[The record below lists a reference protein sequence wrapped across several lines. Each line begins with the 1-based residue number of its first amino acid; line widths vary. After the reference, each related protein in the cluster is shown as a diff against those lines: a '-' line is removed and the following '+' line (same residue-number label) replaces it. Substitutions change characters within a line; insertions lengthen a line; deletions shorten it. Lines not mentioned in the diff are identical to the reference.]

1 MALTQPLITRSIPV
15 EFLTVNHYILGQLT
29 VANTGLMGVLA
40 DIHTSHVEVHDASI
54 ARIVK
59 PDKVVN
65 YSSYLWLVKKQ
76 ILAISL
82 GKREFVGS
90 TTLMRGGYTRLVP
103 YPVQLTSPVYEVS
116 GTLEWAGR
124 FEFPAIMTDGPNP
137 FLALY
142 DAVLTASLFPAI
154 NIQSPAI
161 LFNRTY
167 VDTLIALKKTS
178 KDAS

>member
-1 MALTQPLITRSIPV
+1 MTQPLITRTIPV
-15 EFLTVNHYILGQLT
+15 EFLTANHYILGQLT
-29 VANTGLMGVLA
+29 VSNTGLMGIFA

-59 PDKVVN
+59 PDKVIN

-76 ILAISL
+76 ILAISVA
-82 GKREFVGS
+82 KRDYVGS
-90 TTLMRGGYTRLVP
+90 TTLLRGGYTRLVP
-103 YPVQLTSPVYEVS
+103 YPVQLTSPVYEVT

-124 FEFPAIMTDGPNP
+124 FEFPAIMTDGPHP

-142 DAVLTASLFPAI
+142 DATITAVLFPAI

-161 LFNRTY
+161 LFNRTH
-167 VDTLIALKKTS
+167 VDTLITLKKA
-178 KDAS
+178 KENN